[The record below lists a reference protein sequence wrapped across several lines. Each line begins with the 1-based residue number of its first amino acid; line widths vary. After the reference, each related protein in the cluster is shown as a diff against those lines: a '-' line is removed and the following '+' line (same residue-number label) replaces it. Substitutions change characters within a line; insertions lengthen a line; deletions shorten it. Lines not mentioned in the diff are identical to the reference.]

1 MAKKAAASKTAKS
14 AKTGA
19 ETAKTGTK
27 TTSRPGV
34 AASVDEYLERLAAPE
49 RKALALL
56 RAQITRA
63 APRATEVI
71 SYQIPT
77 YRLNGPLVHFAAQ
90 PRHLSFTVVS
100 LDVVNAFRGEL
111 EAFHISG
118 RTIQFSPDR
127 PIPAALV
134 TRIVQARVRENEAR
148 GES

>member
-1 MAKKAAASKTAKS
+1 MAKKATITKTTKTAK
-14 AKTGA
+14 
-19 ETAKTGTK
+19 TAKTGTK

-34 AASVDEYLERLAAPE
+34 AASVDDYLERLGAPE
-49 RKALALL
+49 RKALASL

-111 EAFHISG
+111 EAFNISG

-127 PIPAALV
+127 PIPATLV
-134 TRIVQARVRENEAR
+134 TRIVQARVRENDAR
-148 GES
+148 GAS